1 MTTRIKVTVA
11 LMVGLAAGIGL
22 ARYVLAPDTDGN
34 VGQAAGEPEILYW
47 VAPMDSSYRRDGPG
61 KSPMGMDLVP
71 VYADDAAAPGDIVSI
86 DPAIVQNLGVKTA
99 PAERSRLHRLVET
112 VARVGYDEETIHHV
126 HTRVDGWVE
135 RLVVK
140 AAGDSVADGQLLF
153 ELYSPT
159 LVNAQ
164 QEYLAA
170 LRGNSPVLLEASRE
184 RLEALGVTA
193 DEIRQLESSRTVR
206 RRVSFFA
213 PSDGVVVMLGVRE
226 GMYVTPATDA
236 MAIANLDSVWVIA
249 EVLERQAGWVASGQ
263 AATVRLDYLPGETFA
278 GIVDY
283 VYPELDPVTR
293 TLRVRLRFDNPRRV
307 FRPHMYASVTIA
319 GLPIDNLVHV
329 PRRALIRGGNGDRVV
344 LALGEGRFRP
354 VPVEAGIESGD
365 RIAILRGV
373 EAGDVVVVSA
383 QFLIDSEAST
393 ASALSRFESEAA
405 AGSASS
411 DESQDGHRHDSHRH
425 DAHRHHGHRP
435 DGQRHDDRL
444 NNDRS
449 NGSQPNEDRRN
460 EDRDNEDRSSEDRRN
475 EDKEQRR

>member
-1 MTTRIKVTVA
+1 MTTKIKVAVA
-11 LMVGLAAGIGL
+11 LIVGLAVGIGL
-22 ARYVLAPDTDGN
+22 GRYLLAPTNDAGGN
-34 VGQAAGEPEILYW
+34 AGQTAGEPEILYW

-71 VYADDAAAPGDIVSI
+71 VYADDAAAPEGVVSI
-86 DPAIVQNLGVKTA
+86 DPAIVQNLGVKTE
-99 PAERSRLHRLVET
+99 PAQRGRLHRLVET

-140 AAGDSVADGQLLF
+140 AAGDSVAKDQLLF

-170 LRGNSPVLLEASRE
+170 LRGNSPVLLDASRE
-184 RLEALGVTA
+184 RLEALGVTE
-193 DEIRQLESSRTVR
+193 DEISELESRRTVR

-213 PSDGVVVMLGVRE
+213 PSDGVVAMLGVRE

-236 MAIANLDSVWVIA
+236 MAIANLDSIWVIA
-249 EVLERQAGWVASGQ
+249 EVLERQAGWVAPGQ
-263 AATVRLDYLPGETFA
+263 AATVRLDYLPGETFE

-307 FRPHMYASVTIA
+307 FRPNMYASVAIA
-319 GLPIDNLVHV
+319 GLPTDSLVHV

-354 VPVEAGIESGD
+354 VPVEAGFESGD
-365 RIAILRGV
+365 RVAILNGV
-373 EAGDVVVVSA
+373 EAGDAVVVSA

-393 ASALSRFESEAA
+393 ASALSRFESQAT
-405 AGSASS
+405 AGTASG
-411 DESQDGHRHDSHRH
+411 DESHDGH
-425 DAHRHHGHRP
+425 
-435 DGQRHDDRL
+435 RHDDRL
-444 NNDRS
+444 NTDRLNS
-449 NGSQPNEDRRN
+449 SHPHEDRRN
-460 EDRDNEDRSSEDRRN
+460 EDRRNEDRRN
-475 EDKEQRR
+475 EDKEQRQ

>member
-112 VARVGYDEETIHHV
+112 VARVGYDEETIHHI

-263 AATVRLDYLPGETFA
+263 AATVRLDYLPGESFEGT
-278 GIVDY
+278 VDY

-293 TLRVRLRFDNPRRV
+293 TLRVRLRFDNPGRV

-319 GLPIDNLVHV
+319 GLPTDTLVHV

-373 EAGDVVVVSA
+373 EAGDAVVVSA

-405 AGSASS
+405 AGAASS
-411 DESQDGHRHDSHRH
+411 DESQDS
-425 DAHRHHGHRP
+425 HRHHGHRP
-435 DGQRHDDRL
+435 DDQRHDDRL

-449 NGSQPNEDRRN
+449 NGGQPNEDRRN
-460 EDRDNEDRSSEDRRN
+460 EDRRN